1 MACNTFEP
9 SVADSPFSCVQR
21 AAMMISET
29 IPMTIM
35 LMPAAQGALSRS
47 FETYAAYLGD
57 MGLLIP
63 GNLPAALALT
73 TTAAVAG
80 LAKLLEHGISPEEY
94 NVSISVRNKHHVLVQ
109 FSSASDDHK
118 GTVPQQCRA
127 LPSAGVDRAERAHVL
142 VL

>member
-1 MACNTFEP
+1 MKLTRM
-9 SVADSPFSCVQR
+9 ADSCPPLHVQR

-57 MGLLIP
+57 MGLAIP

-94 NVSISVRNKHHVLVQ
+94 NV
-109 FSSASDDHK
+109 
-118 GTVPQQCRA
+118 RA
-127 LPSAGVDRAERAHVL
+127 LASIPDVNNVCCATRQ
-142 VL
+142 

>member
-1 MACNTFEP
+1 
-9 SVADSPFSCVQR
+9 
-21 AAMMISET
+21 MMISET

-57 MGLLIP
+57 MGLAIP

-94 NVSISVRNKHHVLVQ
+94 NV
-109 FSSASDDHK
+109 
-118 GTVPQQCRA
+118 RA
-127 LPSAGVDRAERAHVL
+127 LDSIPDIR
-142 VL
+142 